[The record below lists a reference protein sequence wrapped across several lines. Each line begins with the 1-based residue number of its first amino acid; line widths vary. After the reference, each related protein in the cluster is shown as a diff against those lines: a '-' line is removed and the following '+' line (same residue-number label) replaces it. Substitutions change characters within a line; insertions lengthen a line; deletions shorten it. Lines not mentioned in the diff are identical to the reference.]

1 MTGHILSETQNPS
14 FLTTLQATMTIL
26 DDISTQIDENAY
38 LTLANNLQQLYTI
51 HTSYYPPIT
60 RPTSPTSII
69 SSVTSVSSV
78 SSGSSV
84 SSVSSVP
91 STSNRPIIN
100 YDLSGNIDNNTNND
114 NNTNYNNNLNIINYG
129 HDININNFR
138 DIPILIP
145 IPFRLDRN

>member
-1 MTGHILSETQNPS
+1 MTGHILSEFQNQS

-26 DDISTQIDENAY
+26 DDISTQIDENVY

-60 RPTSPTSII
+60 RPTSPTSTI

-78 SSGSSV
+78 TPNTSA
-84 SSVSSVP
+84 
-91 STSNRPIIN
+91 SNRPIIN
-100 YDLSGNIDNNTNND
+100 YDLSGNIDNNTNSN
-114 NNTNYNNNLNIINYG
+114 NNTNNANNANGINVN
-129 HDININNFR
+129 NINNFR